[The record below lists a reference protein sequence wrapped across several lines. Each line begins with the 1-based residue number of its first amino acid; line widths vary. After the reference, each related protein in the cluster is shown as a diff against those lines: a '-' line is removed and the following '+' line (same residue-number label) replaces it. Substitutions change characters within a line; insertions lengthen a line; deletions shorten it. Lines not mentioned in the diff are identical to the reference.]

1 MSEPSEDQVSQGDAP
16 ITIQRRRSRV
26 HKGEGLWLM
35 SFSDMSLILMSF
47 FVLQLS
53 YSTPNKHKYDNLNS
67 AIKEQKANVDLSAKS
82 VPVENLRTLSDKIR
96 TLIKQKHLEDVAFVT
111 TDIMGLN
118 IEFRDQLIFNP
129 GSSELNPQ
137 AKVQVGVVLN
147 AIASAP
153 GDYRLIFEG
162 HTDDLPVGKG
172 KYQSNWEL
180 SSARGIALVNTFKAR
195 GVNENRMTVHAYAQ
209 TKPKVPIKGLS
220 GEALKKA
227 RAINRR
233 VVIRLE

>member
-1 MSEPSEDQVSQGDAP
+1 
-16 ITIQRRRSRV
+16 
-26 HKGEGLWLM
+26 
-35 SFSDMSLILMSF
+35 
-47 FVLQLS
+47 
-53 YSTPNKHKYDNLNS
+53 
-67 AIKEQKANVDLSAKS
+67 
-82 VPVENLRTLSDKIR
+82 
-96 TLIKQKHLEDVAFVT
+96 
-111 TDIMGLN
+111 MGLN

-129 GSSELNPQ
+129 GYSELNPQ

-195 GVNENRMTVHAYAQ
+195 GVTENRMTVHAYAQ